1 MRTCISVSSTF
12 IAGHRLPREL
22 SAKCSNI
29 HGHNYRV
36 RVKVCRDGETPWVM
50 DLDKLYEMLD
60 NISRDLDHAYILAQ
74 DQEEVPNA
82 KNVRLPIKIASA
94 EELARWFMDMF
105 EKHGIEGVI
114 YVEVCETD
122 NYCASIER

>member
-22 SAKCSNI
+22 STKCSNI

-50 DLDKLYEMLD
+50 DLDKLYEILN

-105 EKHGIEGVI
+105 ENHGIKGVI